1 MHYGEKNR
9 MSFEESLYVAMSGI
23 YPDISVRA
31 FSRALGKSEG
41 YWSSITAQQLSI
53 SNAALIH
60 LNEYLDCRR
69 LLLES
74 DPLKVAR
81 IDLIQD
87 LIAQEIVSRFALQ
100 NEDVDKV
107 WKEMAKEIKKD
118 PEEVMG
124 CTAMPFVMSH
134 SY

>member
-1 MHYGEKNR
+1 
-9 MSFEESLYVAMSGI
+9 MSFEESLYIAMSDV
-23 YPDISVRA
+23 YPDISVRS

-60 LNEYLDCRR
+60 LNDYLNCKR

-74 DPLKVAR
+74 DSSKAAR

-107 WKEMAKEIKKD
+107 WKEMAKEIKQD
-118 PEEVMG
+118 PEVVMG

-134 SY
+134 GY

>member
-1 MHYGEKNR
+1 
-9 MSFEESLYVAMSGI
+9 MSIEESLYIAMSDV
-23 YPDISVRA
+23 YPDISVRS

-60 LNEYLDCRR
+60 LNDYLNCKR

-74 DPLKVAR
+74 DSSKAAR

-87 LIAQEIVSRFALQ
+87 LIAQEIVNRFAIQ
-100 NEDVDKV
+100 NEDVHKV
-107 WKEMAKEIKKD
+107 WKEMAKEIKQD
-118 PEEVMG
+118 PEVVMG

-134 SY
+134 GY

>member
-1 MHYGEKNR
+1 
-9 MSFEESLYVAMSGI
+9 MSFEESLYIAMSDV
-23 YPDISVRA
+23 YPDISVRS

-60 LNEYLDCRR
+60 LNDYLNCKR

-74 DPLKVAR
+74 DSSKAAR

-87 LIAQEIVSRFALQ
+87 LIAQEIVNRFAIQ
-100 NEDVDKV
+100 NEDVHKV
-107 WKEMAKEIKKD
+107 WKEMAKEIKQD
-118 PEEVMG
+118 PEVVMG
-124 CTAMPFVMSH
+124 CTAMPFVMSCG
-134 SY
+134 Y

>member
-1 MHYGEKNR
+1 
-9 MSFEESLYVAMSGI
+9 MSFEESLYIAMSDV
-23 YPDISVRA
+23 YPDISVRS

-60 LNEYLDCRR
+60 LNDYLNCKR

-74 DPLKVAR
+74 DSSKAAR

-87 LIAQEIVSRFALQ
+87 LIAQEIVNRFAIQ
-100 NEDVDKV
+100 NEDVHKV
-107 WKEMAKEIKKD
+107 WKEMAKEIKQD
-118 PEEVMG
+118 PEVVMG

-134 SY
+134 GY

>member
-1 MHYGEKNR
+1 
-9 MSFEESLYVAMSGI
+9 MSFEESLYIAMSDV
-23 YPDISVRA
+23 YPDISVRS

-41 YWSSITAQQLSI
+41 YWSSITAQQLAI

-60 LNEYLDCRR
+60 LNDYLNCKR

-74 DPLKVAR
+74 DSSKAAR

-87 LIAQEIVSRFALQ
+87 LIAQEIVNRFAIQ
-100 NEDVDKV
+100 NEDVHKV
-107 WKEMAKEIKKD
+107 WKEMAKEIKQD
-118 PEEVMG
+118 PEVVMG

-134 SY
+134 GY

>member
-1 MHYGEKNR
+1 
-9 MSFEESLYVAMSGI
+9 MSFEESLYIAISDV
-23 YPDISVRA
+23 YPDISVRS

-60 LNEYLDCRR
+60 LNDYLNCKR
-69 LLLES
+69 LLLGS
-74 DPLKVAR
+74 DSSKVAR
-81 IDLIQD
+81 VDLIQD
-87 LIAQEIVSRFALQ
+87 MIAQEIVRRFALQ

-107 WKEMAKEIKKD
+107 WKEMAKEIKQD
-118 PEEVMG
+118 PEVEMG

-134 SY
+134 GY